1 MVSLDTDILFLDEAD
16 IVVGE
21 GDLVQMQAAEEES
34 HEDEEKADSPFLHNT
49 HQSPICANQCT
60 GFLSLESSNLGLDS
74 IQCSGAAVG
83 CEFIVLASPAMATCV
98 HGAPFEL
105 VPYRG
110 AFFSLVDTTM

>member
-49 HQSPICANQCT
+49 HHPIWVNLCT
-60 GFLSLESSNLGLDS
+60 GFPSLESLKKRDWAPSS
-74 IQCSGAAVG
+74 AV
-83 CEFIVLASPAMATCV
+83 
-98 HGAPFEL
+98 EL
-105 VPYRG
+105 L
-110 AFFSLVDTTM
+110 SL